1 MVGRSGAGRTAVSAG
16 MAAGAVGVAAVVAAA
31 WHIGPAATW
40 LPPVRRILSPAL
52 DGRGHPAHVALT
64 FDDGPDP
71 ASTPHFL
78 RVLDEYRVR
87 ATFFVVGSSLER
99 HPALGRALVAG
110 GHEVAVHGW
119 QHERPWFPTPLRD
132 AREVT
137 RTVGAV
143 REICGTVPRW
153 YRPPYGILTG
163 GRLAAARRAGLR
175 PVLWSAWGRDWTAY
189 ADARSVQAS
198 VLADLTGGGTV
209 LLHDADGWSAP
220 GAWRAALGALPG
232 LLTECRRLGLTV
244 GTLAEHGIGRV
255 DTGTRPGRARRHG

>member
-1 MVGRSGAGRTAVSAG
+1 MVRRFGTGWTAVSPGAAAA
-16 MAAGAVGVAAVVAAA
+16 AAGLAAGVAAAC
-31 WHIGPAATW
+31 HIGPAATW
-40 LPPVRRILSPAL
+40 LPPVRRILAPAL
-52 DGRGHPAHVALT
+52 DGRGHRTHVALT

-78 RVLDEYRVR
+78 HVLEEHRVR
-87 ATFFVVGSSLER
+87 ATFFVVGSALER

-137 RTVGAV
+137 RTAAAV
-143 REICGTVPRW
+143 QDICGTAPQW

-175 PVLWSAWGRDWTAY
+175 PVLWSAWGRDWTAH
-189 ADARSVQAS
+189 ADTRSVRAS

-220 GAWRAALGALPG
+220 GAWRATLAALPR
-232 LLTECRRLGLTV
+232 LLTECSRLGLTV
-244 GTLAEHGIGRV
+244 GPLAEHGIGHA
-255 DTGTRPGRARRHG
+255 DIGTHRRRARPPR

>member
-1 MVGRSGAGRTAVSAG
+1 MVRPSGAGRTALSTGTAARVLG
-16 MAAGAVGVAAVVAAA
+16 VAAGAAAA
-31 WHIGPAATW
+31 WHMGPAATW

-52 DGRGHPAHVALT
+52 DGRGHSSHVALT

-87 ATFFVVGSSLER
+87 ATFFVVGESLER

-119 QHERPWFPTPLRD
+119 HHERPWFPTPLRD
-132 AREVT
+132 VREVT
-137 RTVGAV
+137 RTAGAV
-143 REICGTVPRW
+143 RQICGTVPQW

-175 PVLWSAWGRDWTAY
+175 PVLWSAWGRDWTAH
-189 ADARSVQAS
+189 ADARSVRAS

-209 LLHDADGWSAP
+209 LLHDADGWSTP
-220 GAWRAALGALPG
+220 GAWRATLSALPG
-232 LLTECRRLGLTV
+232 LLSECRRLGLSA
-244 GTLAEHGIGRV
+244 GPLAEHGIGHA
-255 DTGTRPGRARRHG
+255 DTGTHLRRTPHHR